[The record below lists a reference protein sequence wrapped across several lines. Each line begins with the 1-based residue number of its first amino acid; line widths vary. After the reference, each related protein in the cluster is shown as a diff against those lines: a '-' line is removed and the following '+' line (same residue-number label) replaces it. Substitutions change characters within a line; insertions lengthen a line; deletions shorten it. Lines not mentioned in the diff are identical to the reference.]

1 MNTLNTFRALDE
13 RTMTTKEKAKEDRLK
28 DKYDDSSMKKN
39 MKDHYG
45 KEEGE
50 KVYYAT
56 IRKQA
61 MKNEHHQKDADGKVI
76 EHDEAPGTPAS
87 VEEAAQPA
95 GQVPDKRAE
104 ALKKR
109 QSMIKKQVLMKK
121 LQALRQGGGEDVVA
135 HNELE
140 GEMVEGVGDAIKKGV
155 KRHKDAVEKKKIKNR
170 KAVPYAALA
179 AEHEPEG
186 EMVEDY
192 MSGQTGKIQKRTLA
206 WMRKKGMK
214 GAPGLDAMK
223 AREAEHKA
231 RRGVKEEAGCETK
244 KVENKGKKKIDPN
257 KNPVVEAKVDQGRSD
272 YGKAT
277 IRNWRHSGPST
288 VEPAMFDP
296 ENKRGKTI
304 EKRRSEHKARRGV
317 KGAKV
322 PTYNKEDV
330 TIQDASGKDRLEII
344 DIIKPEPMK
353 SPKNNVQWTED
364 AKYGYD
370 SKGRSLNPKDRK
382 VDKIMDIAKKRK
394 NALQIQKVIG
404 T

>member
-1 MNTLNTFRALDE
+1 MNTLDTFRSLDLAVGLIRE

-76 EHDEAPGTPAS
+76 EHEDEAPGTPAA

-140 GEMVEGVGDAIKKGV
+140 GEMVEGVGDALKKGV

-192 MSGQTGKIQKRTLA
+192 MSGQTGKMQKRTLA
-206 WMRKKGMK
+206 WMRKK
-214 GAPGLDAMK
+214 
-223 AREAEHKA
+223 
-231 RRGVKEEAGCETK
+231 
-244 KVENKGKKKIDPN
+244 
-257 KNPVVEAKVDQGRSD
+257 
-272 YGKAT
+272 
-277 IRNWRHSGPST
+277 
-288 VEPAMFDP
+288 
-296 ENKRGKTI
+296 
-304 EKRRSEHKARRGV
+304 
-317 KGAKV
+317 
-322 PTYNKEDV
+322 
-330 TIQDASGKDRLEII
+330 
-344 DIIKPEPMK
+344 
-353 SPKNNVQWTED
+353 
-364 AKYGYD
+364 
-370 SKGRSLNPKDRK
+370 
-382 VDKIMDIAKKRK
+382 
-394 NALQIQKVIG
+394 
-404 T
+404 

>member
-1 MNTLNTFRALDE
+1 MNTFNTFRTLDE

-76 EHDEAPGTPAS
+76 EHEDEAPGTPAS

-179 AEHEPEG
+179 AEHQPEG
-186 EMVEDY
+186 EMIEDY
-192 MSGQTGKIQKRTLA
+192 HSGTGEKVQMRTLA

-244 KVENKGKKKIDPN
+244 KIENKGKKKIDPN

-277 IRNWRHSGPST
+277 IRNWRHSGPDT

-304 EKRRSEHKARRGV
+304 DKRREEHKARRGK

-322 PTYNKEDV
+322 PTYKKEDV
-330 TIQDASGKDRLEII
+330 TIQDADGKDRLEII

-353 SPKNNVQWTED
+353 SPKNNVQWTEEKI
-364 AKYGYD
+364 A
-370 SKGRSLNPKDRK
+370 
-382 VDKIMDIAKKRK
+382 KIMNTAKEKKRK